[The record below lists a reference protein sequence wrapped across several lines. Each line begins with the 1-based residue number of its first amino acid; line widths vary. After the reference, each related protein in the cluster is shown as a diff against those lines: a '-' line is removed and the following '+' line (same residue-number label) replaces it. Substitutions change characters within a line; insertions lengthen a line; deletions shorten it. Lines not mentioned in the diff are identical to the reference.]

1 MNDLN
6 EMIQA
11 LVEEILLE
19 RKKKFVKSKDQD
31 GDGDN
36 DFADVMIKRR
46 VSGGEDLATA
56 IKKTRKHD
64 K

>member
-19 RKKKFVKSKDQD
+19 SKKKFVKSKDQD

>member
-1 MNDLN
+1 MSNLR

-11 LVEEILLE
+11 LVEEVLLE
-19 RKKKFVKSKDQD
+19 SKKKFTKSKDQD

-46 VSGGEDLATA
+46 VSSGEDLDTA
-56 IKKTRKHD
+56 IKKTRKHN

>member
-1 MNDLN
+1 MSNLR

-11 LVEEILLE
+11 LVDEILLE
-19 RKKKFVKSKDQD
+19 NKKKFVKAKDQD

>member
-1 MNDLN
+1 MSELR

-11 LVEEILLE
+11 LVEEVILE
-19 RKKKFVKSKDQD
+19 SKKKKVKNKDMD

-36 DFADVMIKRR
+36 DFADIMIKRR
-46 VSGGEDLATA
+46 VSSGEELGTA